1 MFVSNER
8 RTGPFDRR
16 GADMRHRER
25 QMELRKIKQLRRYK
39 ERDRATPSAEPLL
52 NKKRLT
58 LLGLAL
64 VLIVIM
70 ALMAA

>member
-16 GADMRHRER
+16 GAAMRHRER
-25 QMELRKIKQLRRYK
+25 EMEIRKIKQLRRYK
-39 ERDRATPSAEPLL
+39 EKDRATPSAEPLL
-52 NKKRLT
+52 TRKRLT

-70 ALMAA
+70 ALMVS